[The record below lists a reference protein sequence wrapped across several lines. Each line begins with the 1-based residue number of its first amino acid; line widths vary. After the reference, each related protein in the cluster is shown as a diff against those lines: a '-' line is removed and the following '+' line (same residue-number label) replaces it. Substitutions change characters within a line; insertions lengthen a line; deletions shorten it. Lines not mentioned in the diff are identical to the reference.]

1 MEGRGAFLR
10 VGTLIV
16 AGILVLAGLVWFF
29 GGDRLRHG
37 VAYETY
43 FRESVQGLDVGA
55 PVKYRG
61 VNIGRVSFVGLVSA
75 EYAKGQPLPLTRE
88 NYLLVLVRFVVDP
101 ARIGGLPD
109 DPSQAIANGLR
120 ARLATQ
126 GITGITYIELDF
138 VNPHLYPTLAVP
150 WTPADPYIPSM
161 PSTLLQVQDAATQ
174 FLAKLN
180 KLDVEETLREVD
192 GLIEDLRT
200 AVREGDVHETLT
212 RASTLLGTLNDTVA
226 KADVPGLVG
235 DLRGTTDAARR
246 LLENPDTKR
255 LLANASEAAERLA
268 QAAARLPPL
277 IAALQGTSGRADNAL
292 ADVQRTLPPLM
303 RDLQAAASNLRETTE
318 SLRRYPSQV
327 LLGGPPPRVPGD
339 GAR

>member
-10 VGTLIV
+10 VGLLIV
-16 AGILVLAGLVWFF
+16 VGIVVLGGLVWFL

-43 FRESVQGLDVGA
+43 FRESVQGLDVGS

-61 VNIGRVSFVGLVSA
+61 VTLGRVTYVGLVSA
-75 EYAKGQPLPLTRE
+75 EYAKGQPLPLSRE
-88 NYLLVLVRFVVDP
+88 NYLLVLVRFVIDP

-109 DPSQAIANGLR
+109 TKMAIDLGLR

-138 VNPHLYPTLAVP
+138 VNPRLYPAMTVP
-150 WTPADPYIPSM
+150 WKPVETFIPSM

-180 KLDVEETLREVD
+180 KLDVEETLRSVD

-200 AVREGDVHETLT
+200 AVREGDIHQTLIHAT
-212 RASTLLGTLNDTVA
+212 TLLGTLNDAV
-226 KADVPGLVG
+226 KNADVPGLVA
-235 DLRGTTDAARR
+235 DLRATSGAARGVMQ
-246 LLENPDTKR
+246 NPDTKR
-255 LLANASEAAERLA
+255 LLANAAEAAERLS
-268 QAAARLPPL
+268 QSAAKLPPL
-277 IAALQGTSGRADNAL
+277 IASLQTTSGRADSSL
-292 ADVQRTLPPLM
+292 ADVQRALGPLL
-303 RDLQAAASNLRETTE
+303 RDLEATVGNLRDTTE

-327 LLGGPPPRVPGD
+327 LLGAPPPRSPGD
-339 GAR
+339 GAP

>member
-10 VGTLIV
+10 VGVLIIV
-16 AGILVLAGLVWFF
+16 GIGVLGGLVWFL

-37 VAYETY
+37 TAYETY
-43 FRESVQGLDVGA
+43 FRESVQGLDVGS

-61 VNIGRVSFVGLVSA
+61 VTLGRVTYVGLVSA

-109 DPSQAIANGLR
+109 TKLAIETGLR

-126 GITGITYIELDF
+126 GITGITYIEMDF
-138 VNPHLYPTLAVP
+138 VNPRQYPALQVP
-150 WTPADPYIPSM
+150 WTPVDTYIPSM

-192 GLIEDLRT
+192 GLIDDLRT
-200 AVREGDVHETLT
+200 AVREGDVHNALT
-212 RASTLLGTLNDTVA
+212 RASTLLGTLNDAV
-226 KADVPGLVG
+226 KNADVPGLTA
-235 DLRGTTDAARR
+235 DLRATSGAARGVMQ
-246 LLENPDTKR
+246 NPDTKR
-255 LLANASEAAERLA
+255 LLANAAEAAERLS
-268 QAAARLPPL
+268 QSAARLPPL
-277 IAALQGTSGRADNAL
+277 IASLQTTSGRADSSL
-292 ADVQRTLPPLM
+292 ADIQRALGPML
-303 RDLQAAASNLRETTE
+303 RDLEATLANLRETTE

-339 GAR
+339 GSP